1 MGNFTTFQITP
12 NKWNPKI
19 NTRITQIMRIKD
31 FSGLF
36 SFKTFKSLYAIILLN
51 IIWKLKE
58 KVFST

>member
-51 IIWKLKE
+51 II
-58 KVFST
+58 